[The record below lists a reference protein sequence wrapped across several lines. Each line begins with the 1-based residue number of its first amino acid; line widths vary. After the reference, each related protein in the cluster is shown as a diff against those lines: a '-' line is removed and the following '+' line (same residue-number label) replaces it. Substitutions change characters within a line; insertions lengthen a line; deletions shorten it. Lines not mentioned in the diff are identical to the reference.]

1 MSGTGRVSP
10 SSIGHGVPV
19 LISADGTSVFLQGTI
34 SGGRG
39 ANATPSRPF
48 IDQVVIKTG
57 EKTRLFETA
66 PSNLTE
72 TISTVIDPAMK
83 KLVLSRQNA
92 TTPPQQ
98 FLFDNGT
105 VKQLTNNEDL
115 FPDLT
120 RMIVQRF
127 TVTRADGFVFRTVV
141 YLPSDYKEG
150 TRLPGFFWF
159 YPSEF
164 TSQEQYDGGRGGGPP
179 TPPTTFPNFGSLSKQ
194 FLVRLGYAVVENDSP
209 IVGAAGEMNNN
220 YVNDLRNNLAATID
234 ELDKRMLVDRHRLA
248 IGGHSYGAF
257 STANAMVNTPFF
269 KAGIAGDGAYNRTLT
284 PLGFQTERRDLW
296 QAPNVYLEM
305 SPFLKA
311 NQLSGALL
319 MYHGLHDQNVGTD
332 PVNSVRLFH
341 ALNGLGKT
349 VALYNYP
356 FEDHGPAGRET
367 LLDLWSRWA
376 AWLDK
381 YVKNPQPLVKPAAA
395 PAAAGGGRG
404 GGQ

>member
-1 MSGTGRVSP
+1 
-10 SSIGHGVPV
+10 
-19 LISADGTSVFLQGTI
+19 
-34 SGGRG
+34 
-39 ANATPSRPF
+39 
-48 IDQVVIKTG
+48 
-57 EKTRLFETA
+57 
-66 PSNLTE
+66 
-72 TISTVIDPAMK
+72 MK

-105 VKQLTNNEDL
+105 RKQLTNNEDL

-127 TVTRADGFVFRTVV
+127 RVSRADGFSFRTTV

-150 TRLPGFFWF
+150 TRLPAFFWF
-159 YPSEF
+159 YPAEF
-164 TSQEQYDGGRGGGPP
+164 TSQEQYNGGNDGPAP
-179 TPPTTFPNFGSLSKQ
+179 TPQTFPNFGTLSKQ

-257 STANAMVNTPFF
+257 STVNALVNTPFF

-296 QAPNVYLEM
+296 QAPNVYLDM

-319 MYHGLHDQNVGTD
+319 MYHGMHDQNVGTD
-332 PVNSVRLFH
+332 PVNSDRLFH

-349 VALYNYP
+349 VALYRYP

-381 YVKNPQPLVKPAAA
+381 YVKNPAPPNKPA
-395 PAAAGGGRG
+395 PAATPNRG
-404 GGQ
+404 GGGGQ